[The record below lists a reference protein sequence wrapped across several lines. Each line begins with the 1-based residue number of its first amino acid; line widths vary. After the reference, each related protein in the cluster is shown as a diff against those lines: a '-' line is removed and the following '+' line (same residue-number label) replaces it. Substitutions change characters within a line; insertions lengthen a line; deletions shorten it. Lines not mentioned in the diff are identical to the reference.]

1 MVLPV
6 IVIERVVMDPAIS
19 NVRTVLEGFTIVT
32 VDSEMDNVDID
43 DEE

>member
-1 MVLPV
+1 ML
-6 IVIERVVMDPAIS
+6 IERLATDPAIS

-32 VDSEMDNVDID
+32 VDSEMDTVDID